1 MTSRT
6 TFAFTDRGAAT
17 LTALAKYMAVSEKE
31 CLDRLTGVLL
41 ETPNELEAF
50 KSIIERARK
59 SSTEETKRRSK
70 VITERTKR
78 KLRSISDRY
87 KIARDRL
94 VDSLLTESDSLLR
107 DYYKKITAYYTEVDL
122 YMERMLAEFK
132 NLRSDATFR
141 LFDDYTDF
149 GCFLD
154 VFYDPEAYEMVGDQ
168 CDGYLAALGE
178 GSPDDS

>member
-17 LTALAKYMAVSEKE
+17 LAAVAEYIGVSEKE
-31 CLDRLTGVLL
+31 CLDRLTRDLL
-41 ETPNELEAF
+41 ETPDESDVF

-78 KLRSISDRY
+78 KLRTISDRH
-87 KIARDRL
+87 KITRDRL

-107 DYYKKITAYYTEVDL
+107 DYDKKTTAFDKDTYHL
-122 YMERMLAEFK
+122 MESRFAEYK

-141 LFDDYTDF
+141 LFDDHTDF
-149 GCFLD
+149 EETEYSYWDDETNKRLFEQFD
-154 VFYDPEAYEMVGDQ
+154 R
-168 CDGYLAALGE
+168 YLAALGE
-178 GSPDDS
+178 TPPHDS